1 MYPIIVLLLMESNNS
16 LDTTIF
22 SSGSIMDARGGQ
34 TSRASRMEPMSFAAG
49 PVLATGS
56 QIETATKPPDA
67 DIHISFGIVL
77 EPDDSGIDDI

>member
-22 SSGSIMDARGGQ
+22 SSGSIMDVRGGQ
-34 TSRASRMEPMSFAAG
+34 TSRMEPMSFAAG

-56 QIETATKPPDA
+56 QIEIATNPPDA
-67 DIHISFGIVL
+67 DIHISFGTAL
-77 EPDDSGIDDI
+77 EPDDLGIVDI